1 MSGTLKCST
10 LKISS
15 KRDNCICEG
24 NLCRKFVARSS
35 SPWNLCEG
43 NLCEPLVRF
52 VQMDVKKWSY
62 CVLHRHNEAVYQG
75 ATPVECLHGLLECI
89 HFENIDGE
97 SLQRFFRLPKLGE
110 ILKIDEV
117 KQCAFDGF
125 LEDVR
130 AFKRSYSAFR
140 DFNSD
145 HLNDY
150 YSEIIVKKWLCG

>member
-15 KRDNCICEG
+15 KRDNCICEE

-35 SPWNLCEG
+35 SLW

-75 ATPVECLHGLLECI
+75 ATPVECLHGL
-89 HFENIDGE
+89 
-97 SLQRFFRLPKLGE
+97 SLLYERTKKNGMKKKYEDSLSERRFFVFIFRSQFSLFLCSF
-110 ILKIDEV
+110 ILASCLLIGQFGWPIRRELASMNERRNNEDINIGGF
-117 KQCAFDGF
+117 FD
-125 LEDVR
+125 R
-130 AFKRSYSAFR
+130 
-140 DFNSD
+140 
-145 HLNDY
+145 
-150 YSEIIVKKWLCG
+150 C